1 MGKRNPRVDV
11 YMSKSQD
18 FAKPILEYIREIVHK
33 ACPDV
38 EETIK
43 WGFPHFD
50 YKGMMCSMAS
60 FKQHCAFNFWKALIM
75 KDPEKILD
83 IKRENS
89 MGHFGKI
96 VSIKNLPKSKIF
108 IQYIKEA
115 AKLNDNNVKLPAKSK
130 SKENKELVIPGYF
143 TNKLKKN
150 KKASG
155 YFYKLSYYYKK
166 EYLQWITEA
175 KTDKTKDKRI
185 QDAIEWLAEGKY
197 RNWKYEKK

>member
-1 MGKRNPRVDV
+1 MGKKDPRVDT
-11 YMSKSQD
+11 YIIKSQE
-18 FAKPILEYIREIVHK
+18 FARPILEYIRKIVHK

-60 FKQHCAFNFWKALIM
+60 FKQHCAFNFWEAAIM

-83 IKRENS
+83 LKRENA

-96 VSIKNLPKSKIF
+96 TSNDNLPKSKIF

-115 AKLNDNNVKLPAKSK
+115 AKLNDDEIKLPAKAK
-130 SKENKELVIPGYF
+130 FKENNELVIPDYF

-150 KKASG
+150 INAYISFNG
-155 YFYKLSYYYKK
+155 LSYSHKK
-166 EYLQWITEA
+166 EYLEWISEVKTEG
-175 KTDKTKDKRI
+175 TRDKKI
-185 QDAIEWLAEGKY
+185 QTTIEWLAKGKS